1 MGHDKNHID
10 PAPLCLC
17 QPPHS
22 MNRPAVLV
30 TGGATRIGAALVRG
44 FAAAG
49 WHVFIH
55 YRSSSDEAQ
64 ALAATLPSAE
74 VVPCDLGDDDAASA
88 MIAALAERLPD
99 WRCLINSASVFDYDS
114 VTALDPALFHEA
126 MQVNALAPARMAQ
139 AFLAHARSADA
150 RCVIQITDMKLE
162 NPNPDFFSYTM
173 SKHALAA
180 TIAML
185 AKGNDDPSAR
195 IYGIAPGAIL
205 ASHDQSEAETEV
217 SHRLNLLGRKTGPQE
232 IVEAALF
239 LATGTLKSGQTL
251 FIDSG
256 QHLLDQP
263 RDVIW
268 LAREVAGQTAAQAQS

>member
-1 MGHDKNHID
+1 MTH
-10 PAPLCLC
+10 PAI
-17 QPPHS
+17 
-22 MNRPAVLV
+22 LV

-49 WHVFIH
+49 WHVVIH
-55 YRSSSDEAQ
+55 YRNSSTDAD

-74 VVPCDLGDDDAASA
+74 TIDCDLTDDEAAAA
-88 MIAALAERLPD
+88 MIRDLADRLPD
-99 WRCLINSASVFDYDS
+99 WRCLINSASVFEYDS
-114 VTALDPALFHEA
+114 VAALDRATFHEA
-126 MQVNALAPARMAQ
+126 MQVNALSPARMAQ
-139 AFLAHARSADA
+139 NYLVHARSAA
-150 RCVIQITDMKLE
+150 QRVVIQITDMKLE
-162 NPNPDFFSYTM
+162 NANPDFFSYTM

-185 AKGNDDPSAR
+185 AKGYSSDPQAR

-205 ASHDQSEAETEV
+205 ASHDQSEDETEI
-217 SHRLNLLGRKTGPQE
+217 SHRLNLLGRKTGADE
-232 IVEAALF
+232 IVSAALF
-239 LATGTLKSGQTL
+239 LASGVMKSGQSL

-268 LAREVAGQTAAQAQS
+268 LAREEAGT

>member
-1 MGHDKNHID
+1 MT
-10 PAPLCLC
+10 
-17 QPPHS
+17 
-22 MNRPAVLV
+22 RPAVLV

-44 FAAAG
+44 FSAAG
-49 WHVFIH
+49 WHTIIH
-55 YRSSSDEAQ
+55 YRSSSEDADR
-64 ALAATLPSAE
+64 LAEGLPSAE
-74 VVPCDLGDDDAASA
+74 TIACDLCDDEAAVRMIGDLAA
-88 MIAALAERLPD
+88 RVPD

-114 VTALDPALFHEA
+114 AAGLYREIYREA
-126 MQVNALAPARMAQ
+126 MQVNALSPARMAQ
-139 AFLAHARSADA
+139 AFLAHARSIAP
-150 RCVIQITDMKLE
+150 RSVIQITDMKLE

-185 AKGNDDPSAR
+185 AKGFAHDPLAR

-205 ASHDQSEAETEV
+205 ASHDQREEETDI
-217 SHRLNLLGRKTGPQE
+217 SHKLNLLGRKTGPDE
-232 IVEAALF
+232 IVSAALF
-239 LATGTLKSGQTL
+239 LASGVLKSGHSL

-268 LAREVAGQTAAQAQS
+268 LAREGAQGA